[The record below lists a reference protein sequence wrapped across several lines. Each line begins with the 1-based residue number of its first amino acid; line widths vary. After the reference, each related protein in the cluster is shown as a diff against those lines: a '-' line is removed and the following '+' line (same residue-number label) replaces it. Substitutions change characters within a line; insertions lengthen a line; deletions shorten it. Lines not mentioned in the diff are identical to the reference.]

1 MSRSRPYQPFLFRL
15 LHGINGLLIIAS
27 ILTGFLVYNSY
38 DGRWGKLPIAKVPE
52 IIDIH
57 GTIAVTFFLIIPAFA
72 IYSLYAGKNRLLQPN
87 SLANVTKLNQ
97 PAVWYNLHRLVN
109 TLMLFAATLAAL
121 SGRMM
126 KEEWLPNGQ
135 LNHFGYSLHL
145 ASWLALIL
153 CLALHLLM
161 VIKVG
166 GIPLIQSMI
175 DWQFSPKDSPR
186 HWKTHTLSWLKTNKN
201 YSQLLRENATV
212 KIVVFSG
219 LVLAL
224 VIPVFI

>member
-15 LHGINGLLIIAS
+15 LHGINGLLILAS

-57 GTIAVTFFLIIPAFA
+57 GTIAVSFFLVIPAFA
-72 IYSLYAGKNRLLQPN
+72 IYSLYAGDKRLLQPN
-87 SLANVTKLNQ
+87 SLANITK
-97 PAVWYNLHRLVN
+97 PYNLHRLVN

-145 ASWLALIL
+145 VSWLVIIF

-161 VIKVG
+161 VVKVG

-175 DWQFSPKDSPR
+175 DWQFRPNDSPR
-186 HWKTHTLSWLKTNKN
+186 HWKSNTIAWFKSHKY
-201 YSQLLRENATV
+201 YSQLIGQNAFLQ
-212 KIVVFSG
+212 IGLFSG

-224 VIPVFI
+224 VIPIFI